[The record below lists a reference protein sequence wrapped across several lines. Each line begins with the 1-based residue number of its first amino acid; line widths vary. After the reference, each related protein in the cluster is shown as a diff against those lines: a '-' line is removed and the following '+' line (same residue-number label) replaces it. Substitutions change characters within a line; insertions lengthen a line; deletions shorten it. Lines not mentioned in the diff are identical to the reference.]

1 MRHSDFI
8 FFITEKTFPACFEPA
23 DTVRKHMNRISID
36 EDGQNEILDVQKI
49 RFEQEF
55 SGVIMRALRK
65 SVSKRLVCTFVL
77 GSMSIYAMMPSWLE
91 HAIIQGSKS
100 NKIIRTTVNLIQ
112 IHRKHLVT
120 KEEMENIYLQKVK
133 KDDHGQIYGEASLG
147 DDLENML
154 ERKGSRFQLY
164 LSLNFV
170 VQSFES
176 IQNDTLE
183 DGLRPLFFLQKLT
196 SHQKKLI
203 EEKHDNA
210 LKFHII
216 PSLRPSPDIS
226 PDVMKKSESK
236 FWLDQIKT
244 TFEGKVLHIW

>member
-1 MRHSDFI
+1 MTLKVGSVPSRD
-8 FFITEKTFPACFEPA
+8 A
-23 DTVRKHMNRISID
+23 DRPV
-36 EDGQNEILDVQKI
+36 
-49 RFEQEF
+49 
-55 SGVIMRALRK
+55 
-65 SVSKRLVCTFVL
+65 
-77 GSMSIYAMMPSWLE
+77 
-91 HAIIQGSKS
+91 
-100 NKIIRTTVNLIQ
+100 
-112 IHRKHLVT
+112 
-120 KEEMENIYLQKVK
+120 
-133 KDDHGQIYGEASLG
+133 
-147 DDLENML
+147 
-154 ERKGSRFQLY
+154 Y

-203 EEKHDNA
+203 EDKHDDA

-244 TFEGKVLHIW
+244 SFEGKVCHISYVQHSNQAF